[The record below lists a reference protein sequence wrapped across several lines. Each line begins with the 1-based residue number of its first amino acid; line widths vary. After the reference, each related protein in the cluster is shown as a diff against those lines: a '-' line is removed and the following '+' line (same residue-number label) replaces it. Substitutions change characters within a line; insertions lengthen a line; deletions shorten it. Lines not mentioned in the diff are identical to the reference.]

1 MRFAMPTNKTPSTL
15 TTKRLKN
22 DNVNVDGDAE
32 LAAFDNQVIV
42 DGNRILRREPPRSP

>member
-1 MRFAMPTNKTPSTL
+1 MPTSKTPSTL

-22 DNVNVDGDAE
+22 DNVDGDAE

-42 DGNRILRREPPRSP
+42 DGNKILRRELPRSP